1 MFKRKNKTYT
11 ALIMYKK
18 NNKNEIVEVIAK
30 SKKEAYSIVEEI
42 LVKCN
47 LFNIMNNKEFEIKIF
62 KRGGLND
69 SRKNNRIKK

>member
-1 MFKRKNKTYT
+1 MFKRKNRPYI

-18 NNKNEIVEVIAK
+18 NNKNEIVEVLAK

-42 LVKCN
+42 LIKCN
-47 LFNIMNNKEFEIKIF
+47 LFNIKNNKEFEIKIF